1 MSPGRVRAALIIA
14 AIVIGSAIAG
24 AGFDRVLVTRGA
36 RHYRGGGA
44 RSGEM
49 PPEMTARRRA
59 AMLERMTKELNLT
72 PPQRAAI
79 DSIMQRTDSA
89 LRIVRGEMQ
98 PRLTQIFDGSR
109 AEISA
114 RLDSTQREKFKR
126 RPSRGRG
133 RS

>member
-1 MSPGRVRAALIIA
+1 MRAALIIA
-14 AIVIGSAIAG
+14 AIIIGSAIAG
-24 AGFDRVLVTRGA
+24 AGLDRVLLTRGA
-36 RHYRGGGA
+36 RHYRGGGQ

-49 PPEMTARRRA
+49 PPELTAQRRA
-59 AMLERMTKELNLT
+59 AMLERMTKDLNLT

-126 RPSRGRG
+126 RPPRGRG
-133 RS
+133 RP

>member
-1 MSPGRVRAALIIA
+1 
-14 AIVIGSAIAG
+14 
-24 AGFDRVLVTRGA
+24 
-36 RHYRGGGA
+36 
-44 RSGEM
+44 
-49 PPEMTARRRA
+49 
-59 AMLERMTKELNLT
+59 MLERLTKDLNLT

-126 RPSRGRG
+126 RPPRGRG